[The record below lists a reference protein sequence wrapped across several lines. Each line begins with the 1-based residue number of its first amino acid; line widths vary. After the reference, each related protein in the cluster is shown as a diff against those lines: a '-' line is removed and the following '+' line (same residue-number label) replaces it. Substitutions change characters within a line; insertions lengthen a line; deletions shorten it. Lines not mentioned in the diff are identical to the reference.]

1 MQRRRKEHMMGDKM
15 SQNNRGGRLQLY
27 TYGQLPRWYQQIME
41 PPYIT
46 AGYRNNLSYRQCL
59 RSIFQIHNETGNI
72 WTSLLP
78 AIVFLLLAY
87 YDITVSLPGAHGNGT
102 DYVVIVLFH
111 LCFQIGAYA
120 STYFHT
126 FHAQG
131 CRQKYEECLAV
142 DLWGLAV
149 SSASAALQY
158 VAYAFCCS
166 WQWQAFYCV
175 SIGGLIT
182 WYSVIW
188 LHPKMVPGW
197 VSVRRRFLAFFPL
210 YIVLYGVMLLQPLYL
225 NRHWPDNLPQTFV
238 LLAVPNCAILLAGI
252 VVYVMKIPERWW
264 PGCFNFWG
272 HSHQWWHLLLVAAQL
287 FWRRTIIIFMQMKLH
302 TLC

>member
-1 MQRRRKEHMMGDKM
+1 
-15 SQNNRGGRLQLY
+15 RLQLY

-166 WQWQAFYCV
+166 WVGMFSWQAFYCV

-188 LHPKMVPGW
+188 LHPKMLAIDKWHMIRGDMLH
-197 VSVRRRFLAFFPL
+197 FL
-210 YIVLYGVMLLQPLYL
+210 VLHIDDCYFT
-225 NRHWPDNLPQTFV
+225 QTFV
-238 LLAVPNCAILLAGI
+238 LLAVPNCAILLVGI
-252 VVYVMKIPERWW
+252 LVYVMKIPERWW
-264 PGCFNFWG
+264 PGRFNIWG
-272 HSHQWWHLLLVAAQL
+272 HSHQWWHLLLIVKFL
-287 FWRRTIIIFMQMKLH
+287 FWRRTILTFMQLKLH